1 MTLTM
6 PSVAIPVA
14 MPRATLLPTLNLREP
29 PFRRPRRPRRAP
41 STVRRHG
48 PPSRPC
54 FPPASVYADQRR
66 VPRGVFSQDQPR
78 INPSPQA
85 HLSLEQDL
93 LDSYVPILI
102 FVLIVLGLVGA
113 LVTLSFVL
121 GPTKPHRRKLA
132 PYESG
137 IIPDTPAVRRLS
149 VRFYLTAMLFI
160 IFDVEAVFFYPWAVL
175 LRQLKWFGLIEML
188 VFIGILLV
196 ALAHI
201 WKKGGLDWE

>member
-1 MTLTM
+1 M
-6 PSVAIPVA
+6 
-14 MPRATLLPTLNLREP
+14 
-29 PFRRPRRPRRAP
+29 
-41 STVRRHG
+41 
-48 PPSRPC
+48 
-54 FPPASVYADQRR
+54 
-66 VPRGVFSQDQPR
+66 
-78 INPSPQA
+78 
-85 HLSLEQDL
+85 LE
-93 LDSYVPILI
+93 SYVPLLI
-102 FVLIVLGLVGA
+102 YALIVLGLVGA

-121 GPTKPHRRKLA
+121 GPTKRYKRKLA

-175 LRQLKWFGLIEML
+175 LRQLKWYGLIEML

>member
-1 MTLTM
+1 M
-6 PSVAIPVA
+6 
-14 MPRATLLPTLNLREP
+14 
-29 PFRRPRRPRRAP
+29 
-41 STVRRHG
+41 
-48 PPSRPC
+48 
-54 FPPASVYADQRR
+54 
-66 VPRGVFSQDQPR
+66 
-78 INPSPQA
+78 
-85 HLSLEQDL
+85 

-102 FVLIVLGLVGA
+102 YVLIVLGLIGA

-121 GPTKPHRRKLA
+121 GPAKPHRVKLA

-137 IIPDTPAVRRLS
+137 IIPDSPAVRRLS

-188 VFIGILLV
+188 VFMGILGV

-201 WKKGGLDWE
+201 WKKGGLEWE